1 MVRSFD
7 RRIESLF
14 LLLNPNAIQQA
25 INLLCYN
32 LRDNTNSY
40 ILHEDSNYYKYE
52 RKEDEPIFNQHQ
64 EFFLITPESVSKANL
79 YEEFLKPNQK
89 LITPLTQNPV
99 ETTSNQN
106 EVTEENST
114 S

>member
-25 INLLCYN
+25 INLLSYN
-32 LRDNTNSY
+32 LKDTMNSY

-52 RKEDEPIFNQHQ
+52 RSEDEPVFNQHD
-64 EFFLITPESVSKANL
+64 EFFLITPESVSQANL

-89 LITPLTQNPV
+89 LITAQSQIEINNSL
-99 ETTSNQN
+99 EN
-106 EVTEENST
+106 ENKS
-114 S
+114 